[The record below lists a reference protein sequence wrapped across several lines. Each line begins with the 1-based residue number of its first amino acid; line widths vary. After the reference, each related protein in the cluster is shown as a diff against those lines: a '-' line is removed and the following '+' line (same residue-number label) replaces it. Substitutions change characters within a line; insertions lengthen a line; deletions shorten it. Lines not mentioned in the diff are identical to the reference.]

1 MIYKLCSIF
10 ILTLISLNS
19 AFSVELPDFTILA
32 EEQGSKVVNISASKE
47 VASNYHNNPSMQDER
62 MKEFFKRFGIPGMP
76 PGGQGNQPPE
86 KQSATGS
93 GFIIDTKGY
102 VITNAHVVAEADS
115 VIVKLSDKR
124 EFKAEIIGVDRRTDV
139 ALLKIKTSNLPVV
152 KFGDPEKVK
161 VGQWVAAIGSPFGL
175 ENTMTVGVVSAKGR
189 ALPQENFVPF
199 IQTDVAINP
208 GNSGGPLFNTEGEVI
223 GINSQIYSRTG
234 GYMGLSFAIPIDVA
248 INVVE
253 QLKSNGK
260 VIRGWLGIAIQEIT
274 KELSE
279 SFGMKD
285 TKGALIANVEKGSPA
300 EKGGLLLGDIIIRF
314 NKNEIIVSSDLPKYV
329 GTTKPFAKV
338 PVEIQRKGKKV
349 VLNLAV
355 GEMPTDGNVVAPKKN
370 NPKEVN
376 RIGLALKQL
385 SADDMKKTNGRNGL
399 LVLSTQG
406 ESVAAGIR
414 PGDVIL
420 ALNNSAV
427 KTIAI
432 FNQELR
438 RVPKGKT
445 IALLVY
451 RKGDTLYVPIRIAD

>member
-1 MIYKLCSIF
+1 
-10 ILTLISLNS
+10 
-19 AFSVELPDFTILA
+19 
-32 EEQGSKVVNISASKE
+32 
-47 VASNYHNNPSMQDER
+47 
-62 MKEFFKRFGIPGMP
+62 
-76 PGGQGNQPPE
+76 
-86 KQSATGS
+86 
-93 GFIIDTKGY
+93 
-102 VITNAHVVAEADS
+102 
-115 VIVKLSDKR
+115 
-124 EFKAEIIGVDRRTDV
+124 
-139 ALLKIKTSNLPVV
+139 
-152 KFGDPEKVK
+152 
-161 VGQWVAAIGSPFGL
+161 
-175 ENTMTVGVVSAKGR
+175 
-189 ALPQENFVPF
+189 
-199 IQTDVAINP
+199 
-208 GNSGGPLFNTEGEVI
+208 
-223 GINSQIYSRTG
+223 
-234 GYMGLSFAIPIDVA
+234 MGLSFAIPIDVA